1 LLSLFVFIAYAFVT
15 CRYYLIVIQVFMGVA
30 WSCLYV
36 GALLIVMRSGKE
48 KGTAGGIFQ
57 STLNLCNAIG
67 PLLGGLIAQGWGYR
81 GVMLFAAALCVGGMF
96 VAVPKNRQDI

>member
-1 LLSLFVFIAYAFVT
+1 
-15 CRYYLIVIQVFMGVA
+15 VA

-36 GALLIVMRSGKE
+36 GALLIVLRGGKE

-67 PLLGGLIAQGWGYR
+67 PIIGGLIA
-81 GVMLFAAALCVGGMF
+81 
-96 VAVPKNRQDI
+96 

>member
-1 LLSLFVFIAYAFVT
+1 VQFLVIRQLERFSKFKTFFWGQVLSIFVFSAYAFFT
-15 CRYYLIVIQVFMGVA
+15 SKFSLVILQVVLGVA

-36 GALLIVMRSGKE
+36 GALLIVLRGGKE

-67 PLLGGLIAQGWGYR
+67 PIIGGLIA
-81 GVMLFAAALCVGGMF
+81 
-96 VAVPKNRQDI
+96 